1 MVRQNS
7 GVEQRCLSWQRLA
20 HRAEVADHGDVL
32 PSPTSR
38 SRSPL
43 LGALALAAAV
53 LTASCSAVGPA
64 GEDPGATS
72 PSGAKTERLPPVS
85 EPQKVS
91 PATTTPTGQVVDLG
105 GHRPEGVVFD
115 PATSTLVAALR
126 DPAQLA
132 LVGPDLSVRTV
143 DSPGAARHLR
153 LDGPG
158 HVLVPGE
165 DTDTLSDVDLA
176 TGEVTWSLPT
186 GRRPHDA
193 QAGADG
199 TVLSANEKGRSVL
212 FSRDGRE
219 IATVGGIIQPGG
231 VAVSGGT
238 GLAVDVRGDTVHLYS
253 MSEHVETAVLDA
265 GEGSTHAEALG
276 EPLVAVADTEGDAV
290 LVYDVGDDPR
300 LLTTTAVDG
309 GPYGLAYD
317 AARSTLWV
325 AGSGSNL
332 AHAFTVGQD
341 GSLTETATVP
351 TVSGPYSLAVDPASG
366 DLWVAGRA
374 QGQVQRV
381 PATAP

>member
-1 MVRQNS
+1 M
-7 GVEQRCLSWQRLA
+7 
-20 HRAEVADHGDVL
+20 L
-32 PSPTSR
+32 PAPTPR
-38 SRSPL
+38 RRSPIR
-43 LGALALAAAV
+43 ALALAAAV
-53 LTASCSAVGPA
+53 LTASSCSAAGPA
-64 GEDPGATS
+64 GDDPASSPSSSTS
-72 PSGAKTERLPPVS
+72 PSGASAQRLPPVS
-85 EPQKVS
+85 EPQEFS
-91 PATTTPTGQVVDLG
+91 PTTTPPAGQVVDLD
-105 GHRPEGVVFD
+105 GHRPEGIVFD
-115 PATSTLVAALR
+115 PATTTLVAALR
-126 DPAQLA
+126 DPARLA
-132 LVGPDLSVRTV
+132 LVGPDLSVRTI

-219 IATVGGIIQPGG
+219 VATVGGIIQPGG

-276 EPLVAVADTEGDAV
+276 EPLVAVADTVGDAV
-290 LVYDVGDDPR
+290 LVYDVGEDPR

-317 AARSTLWV
+317 AARGTLWV
-325 AGSGSNL
+325 AGSGSNV

-341 GSLTETATVP
+341 GSLTETTTVP

-366 DLWVAGRA
+366 DLWVGGAA
-374 QGQVQRV
+374 QDQVQRV
-381 PATAP
+381 PAAR